1 MQKRNQSHQDPL
13 ITEQEELL
21 ALLLAEEGF
30 SPPATQSIVPQRLD
44 QDAGI
49 PLSSAQ
55 QRLWFLEQWE
65 LHCSLYTILLAFR
78 LSGPLNA
85 AMLEQSINAVVQRH
99 TVLRTTFHL
108 RNGQPVQVI
117 APQLTITLASDDL
130 TGQVVTE
137 QEAHVQRL
145 LLQEEQRSFDPLH
158 GPLVRARLLHLQEHE
173 HVLLLAIHHLVFDG
187 WSQDILLHELSHYY
201 NAALNRQPASLPAL
215 PLQYADFAIWQ
226 REWLQGAGPETQLLY
241 WREQLRDAPA
251 LLELPTDYPR
261 PAIQSSTGTEHLF
274 TLSPTLTEQ
283 LKSISER
290 EGVTLFIT
298 LIAAFAVLL
307 ARYSGQN
314 DLVIGTPIA
323 NRTHSEIEG
332 LIGLFI
338 NTLVLRIDLQGKP
351 GFRTLLARVR
361 NVAYEAYANQDL
373 PFEKLVE
380 EMMPERS
387 LDHDPIFQVM
397 FALNN
402 TSTAELN
409 LAHIAAQPLRW
420 KSETAKFDLSLSL
433 TETLHGLQG
442 SIEYR
447 TALFTA
453 STIERMAGHWQ
464 KLLESICVSPDR
476 PITELALL
484 SAAEQ
489 HFLQQLYPLQPAD
502 PVDQGIHQLFEA
514 QVTHTPTIIAVTYG
528 GQKITYAELNGR
540 ANKLARYLQTQGAN
554 CEKKIGICMET
565 SLEQIISVLAVL
577 KAGAT
582 YVPLDHQ
589 LPEERLKFLLANAD
603 ITLVL
608 TQEQIHLPLIVQ
620 PIICSQQFWNSI
632 EHYAPENLGV
642 TVWPQQL
649 AYVIYTSGSTGN
661 SKGVMVSHQTLVHMA
676 RAWEQTYKLRQ
687 EPPIHHLQVAHFTFD
702 VFTGNLVRA
711 LTTGGQLILCSQETL
726 LDAQQLYTLMQ
737 QEQIGFIDCVPTIL
751 QRLLDYLEQTGL
763 HMPPLNW
770 LVVGAESWSRR
781 DHYRA
786 RILSDPQTRVI
797 NSYGL
802 TEMTIDS
809 TWFEQVE
816 NNDSASPLPM
826 PIGKPYP
833 GITCYVLD
841 DALQMVPPGVSG
853 ELYLG
858 GHTSSRGYLGR
869 PDITAE
875 RFLPDPY
882 SSIEGARMY
891 KSGDL
896 VRLHDDGVL
905 SYIGR
910 IDRQIKLRGYRI
922 ELNEI
927 ELVLQSY
934 PSIEAA
940 AVSVWERLPGEK
952 LLVAY
957 MVPCQDQTIQQDAL
971 IQFLRE
977 RLPAY
982 MLPARFSLIEQIPL
996 TASGKLNRNALPSL
1010 NTVDV
1015 VEPVKMYVPP
1025 RTPIE
1030 EALCTIWSEI
1040 LGIERMSIHDNFF
1053 ALGGHSLLVTRTV
1066 ALIYNIFQVE
1076 IPLRTFF
1083 EAPTVAELA
1092 AIITRSTREEQRVPV
1107 TARSLSS
1114 IQHATH
1120 LPLSFAQ
1127 QRLWFLDQWE
1137 PDSSLYN
1144 VPLAWHLTGPLE
1156 IQVLE
1161 RSLNE
1166 IIQRQEV
1173 LRTTFDERD
1182 GQPMQIILPHVW
1194 QPLACEDLRH
1204 LPRALRLEEAQ
1215 HLITVEEQRPFNLKH
1230 DPLIRIG
1237 LLCLAE
1243 QEHILL
1249 VTLHHIIFDGWSTEI
1264 FYRELTEIYNA
1275 FVQGWPHTLPALP
1288 VQYADFVLWQRNWLQ
1303 GEVLEKQLAY
1313 WKEQLHTAPELINL
1327 PTDYPRPQVQTFN
1340 GAELPFEF
1348 PRELLLDLQSLA
1360 RKEGVTLFMVLFT
1373 AFVVL
1378 LARYSN
1384 QDDLVVGT
1392 PIANRT
1398 RVEIED
1404 LIGFFVNTL
1413 ALRVD
1418 LTGNPTFQQL
1428 LKRVH
1433 KMTLDAYTY
1442 QDLPFEKLVEELAPA
1457 RTLSHTPLFQVMF
1470 ILQNVPRSPLQLA
1483 NLSFKPMPGESITTK
1498 FDLTLTM
1505 VEGEQ
1510 GLYGLLEYKT
1520 DLFAEATMRR
1530 LLAHLQILLQ
1540 DIVAHPARPYAE
1552 LSLLSEEEQ
1561 HLLLTT
1567 WNNIDVAHLPRQS
1580 IYALFEQQVAKA
1592 PNAIAIS
1599 YSGMTVTYAE
1609 LHAQSNKL
1617 AYRLQ
1622 TSGRAGQQRVVA
1634 LLLSTGPLQVSALLA
1649 VLQSGGVFI
1658 CLDPSHPDI
1667 RIQHIL
1673 AETRPTYLLVEAR
1686 HADRGQFLLRD
1697 LDDFAQ
1703 TLIVL
1708 DEPVDAAEPSNSVDS
1723 ASMLIS
1729 NVQETDPVYIAYTSG
1744 STGLPKGIVQSQRS
1758 FCQFLTWFAAQFTI
1772 EPEQRIAQWA
1782 TITFDAAYVEIFATL
1797 CHGATLCMLPRATA
1811 EDPIQM
1817 LSWLQQE
1824 RVTLFQTVPSFL
1836 RYMLQEQKEHS
1847 GHTTGNTLSNLK
1859 YLLVAGEV
1867 LPPGLV
1873 RQVLQQIDPQ
1883 VAFYNLYGPTEAI
1896 LATYHCVQAL
1906 PAHQRPVPIGRAISG
1921 RHILILDRAQQMCP
1935 VGIVGEIYI
1944 RSPYLTLGYL
1954 NQPQEMQQRFLQN
1967 PLQHRVPDPVY
1978 RTGDLGRWLSDG
1990 TIELYGRRDQQIKV
2004 NGMRVELEEIE
2015 MVLLQHPA
2023 IRACAVVAH
2032 PDQFAETSLVAYIV
2046 PKIPPGENSAMV
2058 DIPTSDTVF
2067 YQEIRDLLHACLPA
2081 YMQPAQF
2088 ISLPALPLTASGKID
2103 RHKLPAPDWKNRESR
2118 DSVVLPRTPT
2128 EETIAGIWREVLHLS
2143 QVSINDNFFAVGG
2156 HSLLATQVVAR
2167 IRTSFQREISLRA
2180 LFEAPTIAGLALIV
2194 ERQQS
2199 TAQTAELAMP
2209 TTQNQQPW
2217 TIAPSPI
2224 NIDQLSDEQV
2234 EAWLGSLL
2242 TEKVE
2247 DE

>member
-1 MQKRNQSHQDPL
+1 MQKRDQNHHDPL
-13 ITEQEELL
+13 IREQEELL

-30 SPPATQSIVPQRLD
+30 ALPATQSIVPQRLD
-44 QDAGI
+44 QDTGI

-65 LHCSLYTILLAFR
+65 PHRSVYTILLAFR

-85 AMLEQSINAVVQRH
+85 VLLEQSINTVVRRH
-99 TVLRTTFHL
+99 TVLRTTFHVK
-108 RNGQPVQVI
+108 NGQPVQVI

-130 TGQVVTE
+130 TGQVVME
-137 QEAHVQRL
+137 QEEHVQRL
-145 LLQEEQRSFDPLH
+145 LLQEEQCSFDLLH
-158 GPLVRARLLHLQEHE
+158 GPLIRARLLHLQEHE
-173 HVLLLAIHHLVFDG
+173 HVLLLVFHHLIFDG
-187 WSQDILLHELSHYY
+187 LSQDILLHELSHYY
-201 NAALNRQPASLPAL
+201 NAALNGQRASLAAL

-226 REWLQGAGPETQLLY
+226 HEWLQGTGPEIQLLY

-261 PAIQSSTGTEHLF
+261 PAIQSSTGAEHLF
-274 TLSPTLTEQ
+274 ALSPALTEQ

-298 LIAAFAVLL
+298 LITAFAVLL

-323 NRTHSEIEG
+323 NRAHSEIEG

-338 NTLVLRIDLQGKP
+338 NTLALRINLQGTP
-351 GFRTLLARVR
+351 DFRTLLARVR
-361 NVAYEAYANQDL
+361 NVAHEAYANQDL

-387 LDHDPIFQVM
+387 LHHDPIFQVM

-402 TSTAELN
+402 IFTAELN
-409 LAHIAAQPLRW
+409 LAHIAARPLRW
-420 KSETAKFDLSLSL
+420 SSETAKFDLSLSL
-433 TETLHGLQG
+433 TETLHGLQC

-453 STIERMAGHWQ
+453 STIERIAGHWQ
-464 KLLESICVSPDR
+464 TLLESICVSLDR
-476 PITELALL
+476 PITELTLL
-484 SAAEQ
+484 SVTEQ
-489 HFLQQLYPLQPAD
+489 HFLQQLSPLQPLD
-502 PVDQGIHQLFEA
+502 PGDQGIHQVFEV
-514 QVTHTPTIIAVTYG
+514 QVTHTPTLIAVTHG
-528 GQKITYAELNGR
+528 DQNITYTELNAR
-540 ANKLARYLQTQGAN
+540 ANKLARYLQTHGAN

-565 SLEQIISVLAVL
+565 SIEQIISVLAVL

-582 YVPLDHQ
+582 YVPLNYQ
-589 LPEERLKFLLANAD
+589 LPEERLKSILANAD
-603 ITLVL
+603 MALVL
-608 TQEQIHLPLIVQ
+608 AQELMRFPSIIQ
-620 PIICSQQFWNSI
+620 PIICSPHFWKSL
-632 EHYAPENLGV
+632 EHYSPENLGV

-661 SKGVMVSHQTLVHMA
+661 AKGVMVSHQTLVHMA
-676 RAWEQTYKLRQ
+676 RAWEQTYQLRQ

-702 VFTGNLVRA
+702 VFTGDLVRA
-711 LTTGGQLILCSQETL
+711 LTTGGQLILCSLETL
-726 LDAQQLYTLMQ
+726 LDAQQLYTLMER
-737 QEQIGFIDCVPTIL
+737 EQIGFIDCVPTIL

-781 DHYRA
+781 DYYRA

-809 TWFEQVE
+809 TWFEQRE
-816 NNDSASPLPM
+816 DNDRDSSLPV

-858 GHTSSRGYLGR
+858 GHTSSRGYLGQ
-869 PDITAE
+869 PDLTAE

-882 SSIEGARMY
+882 SPIDGSRMY

-896 VRLHDDGVL
+896 ARLHADGVL

-910 IDRQIKLRGYRI
+910 IDQQIKLRGYRI

-934 PSIEAA
+934 PPIEAA

-957 MVPCQDQTIQQDAL
+957 MVPCQDQTIQLDAL
-971 IQFLRE
+971 RPFLQE
-977 RLPAY
+977 RLPSY
-982 MLPARFSLIEQIPL
+982 MLPARFLLLEQIPL
-996 TASGKLNRNALPSL
+996 TTSGKLDRNALPSL
-1010 NTVDV
+1010 NTRDIGMP
-1015 VEPVKMYVPP
+1015 EKSYVPP
-1025 RTPIE
+1025 GTSIE
-1030 EALCTIWSEI
+1030 EALCTIWSET
-1040 LGIERMSIHDNFF
+1040 LGIERIGIHDNFF
-1053 ALGGHSLLVTRTV
+1053 ALGGHSLLVTRAV
-1066 ALIYNIFQVE
+1066 ALIYNLFQVE

-1083 EAPTVAELA
+1083 EAPTVAGLA
-1092 AIITRSTREEQRVPV
+1092 AIMTRSILEEPRMPV
-1107 TARSLSS
+1107 IARSLSS
-1114 IQHATH
+1114 MRHSTH

-1137 PDSSLYN
+1137 PASSLYN
-1144 VPLAWHLTGPLE
+1144 IPLAWHLTGPLE
-1156 IQVLE
+1156 IQMLE

-1166 IIQRQEV
+1166 IIRRHEV

-1182 GQPMQIILPHVW
+1182 GQPMQVILPHVR
-1194 QPLACEDLRH
+1194 QPLTCADLRH
-1204 LPRALRLEEAQ
+1204 LPVALRLEEAQ

-1230 DPLIRIG
+1230 GPLIRIG
-1237 LLCLAE
+1237 LLRLSK
-1243 QEHILL
+1243 QEHVLL
-1249 VTLHHIIFDGWSTEI
+1249 VTLHHIIFDGWSTEN
-1264 FYRELTEIYNA
+1264 FYRELTKIYNA
-1275 FVQGWPHTLPALP
+1275 FVQGWPHTLPELP

-1303 GEVLEKQLAY
+1303 GEVLEEQLAY
-1313 WKEQLHTAPELINL
+1313 WKEQLHAAPELIDL
-1327 PTDYPRPQVQTFN
+1327 STDYPRPQVQTFN

-1348 PRELLLDLQSLA
+1348 PRELLLNLQSLA

-1442 QDLPFEKLVEELAPA
+1442 QDLPFEKLVEELVPA

-1470 ILQNVPRSPLQLA
+1470 MLQNVPRSPLQLA
-1483 NLSFKPMPGESITTK
+1483 NLSFKPMPGKSITTK

-1520 DLFAEATMRR
+1520 DLFVEATMRR
-1530 LLAHLQILLQ
+1530 LLAHLQRLLQ
-1540 DIVAHPARPYAE
+1540 DIVAHPQRPYSE

-1561 HLLLTT
+1561 HLLLTV
-1567 WNNIDVAHLPRQS
+1567 WNNIDIAPLPCQS
-1580 IYALFEQQVAKA
+1580 IYALFEQQVTKA
-1592 PNAIAIS
+1592 PHAIAIS
-1599 YSGMTVTYAE
+1599 YSGKTLTYAE

-1617 AYRLQ
+1617 AYRLY
-1622 TSGRAGQQRVVA
+1622 TSERTGQPWIVA

-1649 VLQSGGVFI
+1649 VLQLGGVFV

-1667 RIQHIL
+1667 RIRHIL
-1673 AETRPTYLLVEAR
+1673 AETRPAYLLVESC

-1697 LDDFAQ
+1697 LDDVAH
-1703 TLIVL
+1703 TLIIL
-1708 DEPVDAAEPSNSVDS
+1708 DEPDDAAGLSDSVDI
-1723 ASMLIS
+1723 ASVLIDT
-1729 NVQETDPVYIAYTSG
+1729 VQETDPVYIAYTSG

-1758 FCQFLTWFAAQFTI
+1758 FCQFLTWFAEQFTI
-1772 EPEQRIAQWA
+1772 EPEQRVAQWA
-1782 TITFDAAYVEIFATL
+1782 AITFDAAYVEIFATL
-1797 CHGATLCMLPRATA
+1797 CYGATLCMLPRETA
-1811 EDPIQM
+1811 EDPISTF
-1817 LSWLQQE
+1817 SWLQQE
-1824 RVTLFQTVPSFL
+1824 GVTLFQTVPGFL
-1836 RYMLQEQKEHS
+1836 RYMLQGQKEQS
-1847 GHTTGNTLSNLK
+1847 ERAISNALSNLK

-1867 LPPGLV
+1867 LPLGLV
-1873 RQVLQQIDPQ
+1873 RQVLQQIDSQ

-1896 LATYHCVQAL
+1896 LATYYCVQGL
-1906 PAHQRPVPIGRAISG
+1906 PEQQRPIPVGRAISG
-1921 RHILILDRAQQMCP
+1921 RHLLILDRAQQMCP
-1935 VGIVGEIYI
+1935 IGVVGEIYI

-1954 NQPQEMQQRFLQN
+1954 NQTQEMRQRFLQN
-1967 PLQHRVPDPVY
+1967 PLQHIVPDLVY

-1990 TIELYGRRDQQIKV
+1990 TIELYGRCDQQIKV
-2004 NGMRVELEEIE
+2004 HGMRVELEEIE

-2023 IRACAVVAH
+2023 IHACAVVAH
-2032 PDQFAETSLVAYIV
+2032 SDPHAETFFVAYIV
-2046 PKIPPGENSAMV
+2046 SHIPPGKHSEMV
-2058 DIPTSDTVF
+2058 DISMSDTVF
-2067 YQEIRDLLHACLPA
+2067 SQEIRDLLHACLPA
-2081 YMQPAQF
+2081 YMHPAQF
-2088 ISLPALPLTASGKID
+2088 LSLPALPLTTSGKID
-2103 RHKLPAPDWKNRESR
+2103 RHKLPVPDCNNRASLDR
-2118 DSVVLPRTPT
+2118 VVLPRTPT
-2128 EETIAGIWREVLHLS
+2128 EEIIAGIWREVLHLS
-2143 QVSINDNFFAVGG
+2143 SVSVNDNFFAVGG

-2180 LFEAPTIAGLALIV
+2180 LFEAPTIAGLALLV
-2194 ERQQS
+2194 EQQQS
-2199 TAQTAELAMP
+2199 TVQTAALAAP
-2209 TTQNQQPW
+2209 TIQNQRSW
-2217 TIAPSPI
+2217 TIEPSPS

-2242 TEKVE
+2242 TEQVE
-2247 DE
+2247 NE